1 MWDDDSMM
9 QNNEDPKRMVEVA
22 SVPND
27 VSCKWQKSELGPSN
41 EFAATHLR
49 GFNEKV
55 GYCNALLNL
64 LEIAFGQRQLNEKG

>member
-1 MWDDDSMM
+1 MA
-9 QNNEDPKRMVEVA
+9 EVA
-22 SVPND
+22 EVLND
-27 VSCKWQKSELGPSN
+27 VPPKWQKSELGPSN
-41 EFAATHLR
+41 EFAATRLG